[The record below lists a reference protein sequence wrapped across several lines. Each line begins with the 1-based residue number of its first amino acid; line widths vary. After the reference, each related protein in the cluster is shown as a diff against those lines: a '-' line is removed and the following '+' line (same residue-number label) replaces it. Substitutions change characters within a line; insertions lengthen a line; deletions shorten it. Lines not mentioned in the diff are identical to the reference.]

1 MAIYHCSLRVFTRSQ
16 GHSAVAAA
24 AYRAGVTLTDERA
37 GRVHRYEARHG
48 VIDTFLLLPAGAPAS
63 FTSREVLWNAAE
75 AAENRKNSCVARE
88 VILALPHELSPEQRA
103 ALVMDFAFWLVE
115 RYRVPVDGALHA
127 PVAKDGHDHRN
138 HHAHVLFTT
147 RALTPDGFGPKTRI
161 LDDKVTGKQET
172 ETLRL
177 VWETL
182 VNDALAR
189 AGFADIRI
197 DRRSLA
203 EQGVERIPQTHTGRV
218 AEYAPEAAYGTSHEE
233 TYSGEPSLGQGMA
246 ASEEEPDAFAIA
258 GPYGEEALR
267 RSGGERDYGPD
278 DTLED
283 DAEAAEDDEEEE
295 GGDQNGQQGKQQGG
309 GRQGSASG
317 GRSSDPGKASPSGKA
332 ESVLKEQDRGAI
344 DASID
349 QEPLEEGQR
358 LDAVRQATDRGTR
371 TDFRAEIEALN
382 EVRAGYGP
390 KPLKEQITAI
400 EGLMEAVDHRVRKLE
415 ILERK
420 TALPAVL
427 AKSILEAVNFMGA
440 LIFQRQEGHAL
451 MALNEA
457 ERSRRAQRQQ
467 ARYGRI
473 YRSGIHEQIHEMKT
487 LLSIL
492 EARQEA
498 YQRYEKFVGLIER
511 EVVRLPVIR
520 AIHPA
525 EGRPEKVTTTAESDL
540 KLTLK
545 AQMIRENIPPEFKAT
560 KYKKGITSPENHSV
574 TTSII
579 ATHISDTIRTETTI
593 NHININRLKEISD
606 MRFKVK
612 SGDYGVKDILRVNSR
627 FREKAGLTE
636 TLIAGQKPE
645 WKQPV
650 KGFDPLASRAKVP
663 SSLASQTVLAR
674 RECWFIPAS
683 ENTRS
688 LENTINY
695 DLGRMREE
703 TAIPDGRLSQ
713 SDPLR
718 TRFTGHEAGQHSGKM
733 ASRQSVIEA
742 LKLQAAE
749 VRKVVPPA
757 YRKEAYE
764 GVESV
769 QGIEQGG
776 GEASPQ
782 LSAAPR
788 LVTGF
793 NRAAG
798 QGAYLR
804 ELETTHPPE
813 SGRLEPS

>member
-88 VILALPHELSPEQRA
+88 VILALPHELSDDGRA
-103 ALVMDFAFWLVE
+103 SLARDMALWLVE
-115 RYRVPVDGALHA
+115 RYRVAVDVAIHA

-138 HHAHVLFTT
+138 HHAHLLFTT
-147 RALTPDGFGPKTRI
+147 RALTPDGFAAKTRI

-177 VWETL
+177 VWESL
-182 VNDALAR
+182 ANDALAQ

-218 AEYAPEAAYGTSHEE
+218 AEYAPEVPYGAGYEQTH
-233 TYSGEPSLGQGMA
+233 SGKLPHGQGMA
-246 ASEEEPDAFAIA
+246 ASEEGPEAFAIA
-258 GPYGEEALR
+258 GPYGEEVFS

-278 DTLED
+278 DSLED
-283 DAEAAEDDEEEE
+283 DTGETEDDEEED
-295 GGDQNGQQGKQQGG
+295 GGQGDQQGKQQGG

-317 GRSSDPGKASPSGKA
+317 GRSHSPSKASPSGKV
-332 ESVLKEQDRGAI
+332 ESVLKEQDKGAI

-349 QEPLEEGQR
+349 QEPLEDGQR
-358 LDAVRQATDRGTR
+358 LADVRQVTDKGSR

-390 KPLKEQITAI
+390 KPLKEQIATI
-400 EGLMEAVDHRVRKLE
+400 ERLMEVVDHRVRKLE

-420 TALPAVL
+420 TALSAVL
-427 AKSILEAVNFMGA
+427 AKSIVEAVNFMGV
-440 LIFQRQEGHAL
+440 LIFQRQKGHAL
-451 MALNEA
+451 LALNEA
-457 ERSRRAQRQQ
+457 ERLRRAQRQQ

-511 EVVRLPVIR
+511 EIVKLPSIR

-525 EGRPEKVTTTAESDL
+525 EGRPATVITTAESAL
-540 KLTLK
+540 KLILK
-545 AQMIRENIPPEFKAT
+545 AQMIRENIPPEFKAAE
-560 KYKKGITSPENHSV
+560 YKKGLTSPKNHPA

-579 ATHISDTIRTETTI
+579 ATHISDTKRIETII
-593 NHININRLKEISD
+593 NHININRLKKISD
-606 MRFKVK
+606 PIFKVK
-612 SGDYGVKDILRVNSR
+612 SGDYGVKDILPVNGR
-627 FREKAGLTE
+627 FRERAGLTE

-645 WKQPV
+645 WKQV
-650 KGFDPLASRAKVP
+650 IRGFDPLAIQAKVP
-663 SSLASQTVLAR
+663 SSLASQTALAR
-674 RECWFIPAS
+674 RERWFIPAG

-688 LENTINY
+688 LEKTINAA
-695 DLGRMREE
+695 LGPMREAGAVE
-703 TAIPDGRLSQ
+703 DNRMSQ
-713 SDPLR
+713 SDSLR
-718 TRFTGHEAGQHSGKM
+718 TRFTGHDTGQYSGKT
-733 ASRQSVIEA
+733 ASRQGVTEA

-749 VRKVVPPA
+749 VRKVVAPV
-757 YRKEAYE
+757 YRREAYE
-764 GVESV
+764 GVGSTQSID
-769 QGIEQGG
+769 QGAGG
-776 GEASPQ
+776 ASPQ
-782 LSAAPR
+782 LATTPRMAA
-788 LVTGF
+788 GF

-798 QGAYLR
+798 QGAAPR
-804 ELETTHPPE
+804 GPEMPHP
-813 SGRLEPS
+813 

>member
-1 MAIYHCSLRVFTRSQ
+1 M
-16 GHSAVAAA
+16 AAA

-88 VILALPHELSPEQRA
+88 VILALPHELSDDGRA
-103 ALVMDFAFWLVE
+103 SLARDMALWLIE
-115 RYRVPVDGALHA
+115 RYGVAVDVAIHA

-138 HHAHVLFTT
+138 HHAHLLFTT
-147 RALTPDGFGPKTRI
+147 RALTPDGFAAKTRI

-177 VWETL
+177 VWESL
-182 VNDALAR
+182 ANDALAR

-218 AEYAPEAAYGTSHEE
+218 AEYAPEAAYGISHQE
-233 TYSGEPSLGQGMA
+233 TYSGEHTLTKGIA
-246 ASEEEPDAFAIA
+246 APEEGLVEPLSSGA
-258 GPYGEEALR
+258 YGERVLR
-267 RSGGERDYGPD
+267 RSGGERDEGPD
-278 DTLED
+278 DGLED
-283 DAEAAEDDEEEE
+283 ETEASEDDEEEE
-295 GGDQNGQQGKQQGG
+295 GGQGDQQGKQQGG
-309 GRQGSASG
+309 GRQGNASG
-317 GRSSDPGKASPSGKA
+317 GRSHSPGKASPSGKA
-332 ESVLKEQDRGAI
+332 ESVPNEQDKGAI
-344 DASID
+344 EVTTG

-358 LDAVRQATDRGTR
+358 LAEVRSVTDKGSRA
-371 TDFRAEIEALN
+371 DFRAEIEALN

-390 KPLKEQITAI
+390 KPLKEQIATI
-400 EGLMEAVDHRVRKLE
+400 ERLMEAVDHRVRKLE

-427 AKSILEAVNFMGA
+427 AKSILEAVNFMGV

-457 ERSRRAQRQQ
+457 ERTRRAQRQQ

-473 YRSGIHEQIHEMKT
+473 YRSGVHKQIHEMKV

-498 YQRYEKFVGLIER
+498 YQRYEKFVGLIENAISS
-511 EVVRLPVIR
+511 LPVLE
-520 AIHPA
+520 ALPSSD
-525 EGRPEKVTTTAESDL
+525 GRRERVTTTAESAL
-540 KLTLK
+540 KLILK
-545 AQMIRENIPPEFKAT
+545 AQMIRENIPPEFKAAE
-560 KYKKGITSPENHSV
+560 YKKGLTSPENHPV
-574 TTSII
+574 TTSKYTI
-579 ATHISDTIRTETTI
+579 AISDTKRIETTI
-593 NHININRLKEISD
+593 NHINNNTIKEIFD
-606 MRFKVK
+606 LRFKVR
-612 SGDYGVKDILRVNSR
+612 SGDYGVKDILPVSR
-627 FREKAGLTE
+627 CFKERAGLTE
-636 TLIAGQKPE
+636 ALIAGQKPE
-645 WKQPV
+645 WKQV
-650 KGFDPLASRAKVP
+650 IRGFDPLAIQAKAP
-663 SSLASQTVLAR
+663 SSLASQTALAR
-674 RECWFIPAS
+674 RERWFIPAG

-688 LENTINY
+688 LERAI
-695 DLGRMREE
+695 DAALGPMKEAGAVEDNRM
-703 TAIPDGRLSQ
+703 SH
-713 SDPLR
+713 SDSLR
-718 TRFTGHEAGQHSGKM
+718 TRFTGHDTGQYSGKT
-733 ASRQSVIEA
+733 ASRQGVIEA
-742 LKLQAAE
+742 MKLQAAE

-764 GVESV
+764 VVESA
-769 QGIEQGG
+769 QGIDQGG

-798 QGAYLR
+798 HAD
-804 ELETTHPPE
+804 EPHKPE
-813 SGRLEPS
+813 MPYQTEGGVPSPV